1 MHPIDWLVVVAYISW
16 LIWDGV
22 KRTKIER
29 TTESYFLAN
38 RSMPWWAAG
47 LSVMATQL
55 SAITLVGT
63 TGQGYTDGLRFV
75 QFYYGLP
82 IAMVILSVT
91 LVPFFYRTKVYT
103 AYRPRAAFRRQDRAF
118 TSLLFLLS
126 RGMSCG
132 VIVAAPAVVLSVI
145 LGWNVTLTALMI
157 SLPAVV
163 YTILGGIQAVT
174 WTDVKVMG
182 LTVFVLVAAMVVLGL
197 GLPDNVGIVDALY
210 IAGASGRLDAFDF
223 RFTLTETYTFWSGML
238 GGLFLMLSYFGCDQS
253 QVQRYLAARSVNEAR
268 SSLLISAYWKIPL
281 QALVLFVGV
290 FTFLFYLFHQP
301 PMLFNPVHDATVRAS
316 SNLPAYLALEQE
328 FQTAFATRRRA
339 ADALAETRASDDLEV
354 QQRAAEAFRQS
365 DSTVSAVRARA
376 IDLVRRSTSDANYTD
391 VNYIFPTFITTV
403 LPIGLIGL
411 WIVAIITT
419 ATDSIAAEL
428 NSLST
433 ATVIDFYKRH
443 YRPGAEDS
451 HYLLVS
457 KVATGCWGLFACWVA
472 VYASTLGS
480 LIEIVNRFGSFFY
493 GSILG
498 VFALAILTRRV
509 RGTAA
514 FVGLIAG
521 MSAVAAVAFGRP
533 EISFLWHNVVG
544 ASVVVIVG
552 LVMSGFSRT
561 AEQSV

>member
-1 MHPIDWLVVVAYISW
+1 
-16 LIWDGV
+16 
-22 KRTKIER
+22 
-29 TTESYFLAN
+29 
-38 RSMPWWAAG
+38 
-47 LSVMATQL
+47 
-55 SAITLVGT
+55 
-63 TGQGYTDGLRFV
+63 
-75 QFYYGLP
+75 
-82 IAMVILSVT
+82 
-91 LVPFFYRTKVYT
+91 
-103 AYRPRAAFRRQDRAF
+103 
-118 TSLLFLLS
+118 
-126 RGMSCG
+126 
-132 VIVAAPAVVLSVI
+132 VLSVI

-157 SLPAVV
+157 SVPAVV

-182 LTVFVLVAAMVVLGL
+182 LTVFVLVAAVVFLGM
-197 GLPDNVGIVDALY
+197 GLPANVRIIDALY

-253 QVQRYLAARSVNEAR
+253 QVQRYLSARSVNEAR

-301 PMLFNPVHDATVRAS
+301 PMLFNPVHDAAVRGGSDA
-316 SNLPAYLALEQE
+316 AQYLSLEQE
-328 FQTAFATRRRA
+328 FQTAFVTRRQAAEALAEARRSENLEMRRRA
-339 ADALAETRASDDLEV
+339 AEEFRQRDAAVKTLR
-354 QQRAAEAFRQS
+354 AEA
-365 DSTVSAVRARA
+365 V
-376 IDLVRRSTSDANYTD
+376 DLVRRSTNDINYTD

-403 LPIGLIGL
+403 LPIGLVGF

-428 NSLST
+428 NSLAT

-443 YRPGAEDS
+443 YRPGAADS
-451 HYLLVS
+451 HYLMVS

-472 VYASTLGS
+472 MYASTLGS

-514 FVGLIAG
+514 FLGLIAG
-521 MSAVAAVAFGRP
+521 MCAVAGVAFGRP

-544 ASVVVIVG
+544 ASVVVVVG
-552 LVMSGFSRT
+552 LTISLVSGREST
-561 AEQSV
+561 AT